1 MSVIPPKFFKIANIS
16 IGCIDIIAALSQLTY
31 IFTNLNVFL
40 LAVYG
45 LALSVPIVYLE
56 FKVPSNLYSYASFYF
71 SFLGRGLSYILL
83 SLIISFGGIYNILA
97 GMFTFI
103 LGVAFIVF
111 HFSQFVEE
119 PANFRAPGSSLSIG
133 DDDIDDDDDMI

>member
-1 MSVIPPKFFKIANIS
+1 MSAIPPKFFKIANLS

-31 IFTNLNVFL
+31 LFTNLNVFL
-40 LAVYG
+40 LAIYG
-45 LALSVPIVYLE
+45 LVLSVPIVYLE
-56 FKVPSNLYSYASFYF
+56 FKIPSNLYRYASFYF

-83 SLIISFGGIYNILA
+83 GLIISFGGIYNILA
-97 GMFTFI
+97 GMLTFI

-119 PANFRAPGSSLSIG
+119 PVNFRAPGSSLSIG
-133 DDDIDDDDDMI
+133 DDIDDDDDMI

>member
-56 FKVPSNLYSYASFYF
+56 FKVPSNLYRYASFYF
-71 SFLGRGLSYILL
+71 SFLGRGLSIFY
-83 SLIISFGGIYNILA
+83 
-97 GMFTFI
+97 
-103 LGVAFIVF
+103 
-111 HFSQFVEE
+111 
-119 PANFRAPGSSLSIG
+119 
-133 DDDIDDDDDMI
+133 

>member
-45 LALSVPIVYLE
+45 LALSIPIVYLE
-56 FKVPSNLYSYASFYF
+56 FKVPSNLYRYASFYF